1 MIPHR
6 KIDYFLLLLL
16 FSLESFAYLDGQDK
30 SCYRVST
37 SGIYILIIERSP
49 NYTTTDNK
57 KISLT
62 EHAYA
67 AARANEITEEKQ
79 NARLRDELLRPES
92 ARCLHPRHGRVLAFF
107 VVVAAIVVEWLR
119 RFRFEFCLGCCIG
132 GVLLGLGLVPG
143 APSHRPQRVQRP
155 VVVVV
160 VVVERRGFPADTGQA
175 SFHVPHRVQEA
186 APLSVRPRQG
196 KLMRSRS
203 YAFGLGKRGK
213 QYAFGLGK
221 RSNNGNA
228 ASEYE
233 QQQQQQQLLQ
243 RLRPDQMQAAL
254 DYLSSNE
261 DAYYDRSDS
270 SSLGQSS
277 DNWLDKRSVGA
288 YNFGLGKRSPGSYYE
303 PDEQRLL
310 LPVKQLR
317 NNKYVFGLGK
327 RRLYDVLDSS
337 GSSSSSSDSDD
348 VEDLELELSD
358 DEANSQ

>member
-1 MIPHR
+1 MR
-6 KIDYFLLLLL
+6 GYATSFCVLSLLGACTLAMDESSPSSSS
-16 FSLESFAYLDGQDK
+16 SLRSSSSGSVASD
-30 SCYRVST
+30 SNSVS
-37 SGIYILIIERSP
+37 
-49 NYTTTDNK
+49 
-57 KISLT
+57 
-62 EHAYA
+62 A
-67 AARANEITEEKQ
+67 AASVASSLVSGLSQAPRATGLNAYNVPSSSSSSSSSGAAFLRIPAKRAFTYRTEFK
-79 NARLRDELLRPES
+79 RLPLYQ
-92 ARCLHPRHGRVLAFF
+92 F
-107 VVVAAIVVEWLR
+107 
-119 RFRFEFCLGCCIG
+119 
-132 GVLLGLGLVPG
+132 GLG
-143 APSHRPQRVQRP
+143 
-155 VVVVV
+155 
-160 VVVERRGFPADTGQA
+160 
-175 SFHVPHRVQEA
+175 
-186 APLSVRPRQG
+186 
-196 KLMRSRS
+196 KRSRS